1 MSVAYDVE
9 RRVDTSTFDTS
20 TFETGTEDPTFNV
33 SLNPWAVWLSL
44 SLLAMIMIAFAVYG
58 QIAPGA

>member
-9 RRVDTSTFDTS
+9 RRADTSTFDTS
-20 TFETGTEDPTFNV
+20 TEDPTFNV

-44 SLLAMIMIAFAVYG
+44 SLLAIIMVAFAVYG
-58 QIAPGA
+58 HIAPGA